1 MNRNT
6 WKGIEFAAGYNK
18 SFSEFKAE
26 FEQMQDFKD
35 IPSDALDQALKEAHQ
50 IAIKGNGDTKRAVTE
65 SKEAASQKP
74 AK

>member
-1 MNRNT
+1 MHRNT
-6 WKGIEFAAGYNK
+6 WKGITFAAGYNK
-18 SFSEFKAE
+18 SFAEFKAE

>member
-6 WKGIEFAAGYNK
+6 WKGIEFAEGYNK
-18 SFSEFKAE
+18 SFAAFKAE

-35 IPSDALDQALKEAHQ
+35 IPSDALDEALKEAHQ

-65 SKEAASQKP
+65 STATKGQ
-74 AK
+74 